1 MYLSVDKPKTGLLK
15 PTEVP
20 VSLTVELGQLTIS
33 MEKLMQIE
41 VGNLLDISLRPNNEV
56 ILTLNGKAIAKAEL
70 IRIGENLGVRILELG

>member
-1 MYLSVDKPKTGLLK
+1 
-15 PTEVP
+15 
-20 VSLTVELGQLTIS
+20 
-33 MEKLMQIE
+33 MQIE